1 MRRVALAALAAA
13 ALAAA
18 GCGGDDDKDKVRET
32 VQAYV
37 DSFVKGDAAR
47 TCSLMTEETRR
58 EFVKGARPLAP
69 TSDCATA
76 TIAVRA
82 AAGRKAIDA
91 LRDAKIS
98 KVTIQGNSAS
108 ARLKASSGESVATL
122 TKKGGEW
129 KVSSAP
135 GSQ

>member
-1 MRRVALAALAAA
+1 MRRATILAALVAAA
-13 ALAAA
+13 VA
-18 GCGGDDDKDKVRET
+18 GCGGSDDEQEVRDT
-32 VQAYV
+32 VQAYL
-37 DSFVKGDAAR
+37 DSFVKGDAAK

-58 EFVKGARPLAP
+58 TFVKGARSLAP
-69 TSDCATA
+69 TNDCATA

-82 AAGRKAIDA
+82 AAGRKAINA

-98 KVTIQGNSAS
+98 NVRVQGRTAS
-108 ARLKASSGESVATL
+108 AKLKASSGESVATL
-122 TKKGGEW
+122 TRVGGEW

>member
-1 MRRVALAALAAA
+1 VRCAAVASLVVALAV
-13 ALAAA
+13 A
-18 GCGGDDDKDKVRET
+18 GCGGGDDKDDVRAT
-32 VQAYV
+32 VQAYL

-47 TCSLMTEETRR
+47 TCSLMTEETRT

-98 KVTIQGNSAS
+98 KVTVQGNSAS
-108 ARLKASSGESVATL
+108 AKLKARSGESVATL
-122 TKKGGEW
+122 TKQGGEW